1 MTRLTHLI
9 LAMVIDSYGLPHLT
23 EATIGATDANF
34 RMLRYRPSVS
44 DEPAVGLAAHVD
56 GSYLTVLFQNDVDG
70 FELRT
75 RDGGDWVR
83 LRSAGP
89 NSLLVVAGQPLVVSS
104 TGTLASTK
112 SQIELHTVTVR
123 RATIKIA
130 TVIYCDLAW
139 MLQAWSNGRL
149 HAPVHRVVVGGRE
162 DRLSCG
168 VFLLPKKD
176 LVIDAP
182 PGVVTVETPRRFRP
196 FVYMDYLKFK
206 HANGDG
212 EDVLDRFAGL

>member
-89 NSLLVVAGQPLVVSS
+89 NSLLVVAGQPLV
-104 TGTLASTK
+104 L
-112 SQIELHTVTVR
+112 
-123 RATIKIA
+123 
-130 TVIYCDLAW
+130 
-139 MLQAWSNGRL
+139 AWSNGRL